1 MKFLKRIAAKLRGE
15 LTPDDIQPG
24 DMVIG
29 ATMTTETASET
40 IPVITDE
47 MKKAIKDMVPT
58 ITVPAPTDE
67 MKKAIKD
74 MVPKTTREIARKKK
88 NDYQRRIYQD
98 KIKQGLCTYGSCDAR
113 AEDEKR
119 MCREHQT
126 KVKKYPSRNK
136 N

>member
-29 ATMTTETASET
+29 ATMTTETASIT
-40 IPVITDE
+40 IPVPAET
-47 MKKAIKDMVPT
+47 KKVS
-58 ITVPAPTDE
+58 
-67 MKKAIKD
+67 
-74 MVPKTTREIARKKK
+74 VPKTAREKK
-88 NDYQRRIYQD
+88 NIYQRRIYED
-98 KIKQGLCTYGSCDAR
+98 KIKQGLCTYGSCPAR

-119 MCREHQT
+119 MCREHQA